1 MELANHFMDSVT
13 MLSDLQVFGPPID
26 YDIVM
31 AQIKQDYDTYQHFLS
46 FPKKHQEKIIQFMQ
60 GQRGLMIS
68 YDSFFKHIMNPE
80 IHPERLEDFLSTILH
95 EQVQIKAVLPRE
107 GNRMVDSGSLVI
119 MDIIVELSD
128 GSIIDVEMQKIGYA
142 FPGERS
148 SCYVADCIMRQYNRI
163 RTMQKEA
170 NRTFSY
176 QDMKPVFLIILM
188 EKSSKEFTAVSPHY
202 IHKECVTYDSG
213 AKLKSLSQVTYISL
227 DTFRKV
233 VHNIDTRMHAW
244 LTFLSS
250 DEPADIIRLLETYPE
265 FEPLYRDL
273 ANFRRNPKELIS
285 MYSEAL
291 AILDRNTEIYMLNEL
306 QKETEDLK
314 KETDELRKESDEL
327 RKESDELRKG
337 NDELRKGNDEL
348 RKGNDELRKGN
359 DLLHEQNATLQL
371 ENTSLQDANASLQ
384 DENASLQDENT
395 SLQDKNTSLQAE
407 IESLKAQLNALRQ

>member
-1 MELANHFMDSVT
+1 MELANQFTNSAT
-13 MLSDLQVFGPPID
+13 AFSEFQVFGPPID

-46 FPKKHQEKIIQFMQ
+46 FPKEHQEKIIQFMQ
-60 GQRGLMIS
+60 GQRGLTIS

-80 IHPERLEDFLSTILH
+80 IHPERLEDFLSTILN
-95 EQVQIKAVLPRE
+95 ERVQIKAILPRE

-202 IHKECVTYDSG
+202 IHKECVSYDSG
-213 AKLKSLSQVTYISL
+213 ATLKSLSQVTYISL
-227 DTFRKV
+227 DTFHKV

-250 DEPADIIRLLETYPE
+250 DEPADIIRLLKNYPE

-314 KETDELRKESDEL
+314 KETDELRK
-327 RKESDELRKG
+327 G
-337 NDELRKGNDEL
+337 NDELIHKN
-348 RKGNDELRKGN
+348 N
-359 DLLHEQNATLQL
+359 
-371 ENTSLQDANASLQ
+371 SLQ
-384 DENASLQDENT
+384 DENASLQDENA
-395 SLQDKNTSLQAE
+395 SLLDKNASLQAE
-407 IESLKAQLNALRQ
+407 IESLKAQLNALR